1 MAKKAP
7 AKKPPAK
14 RKPAAKKPVDVSAE
28 FGHIT
33 AADLERAAASLKRVP
48 NSIAWRS
55 WLVSGAKAVALIVCG
70 AVAGVYAAGG
80 IEVGP
85 GPIVRNDV
93 LQQSY
98 DADRITQAAVLRDL
112 AKQPFDG
119 MTDDGRKQAGE
130 WFNAQRFRNRA
141 NDFGGYTDRVAEAI
155 AANSED
161 KLAEQL
167 ETK

>member
-7 AKKPPAK
+7 AKKAPAK
-14 RKPAAKKPVDVSAE
+14 RKPAKKTPVQPAVEPIEAKVTFEP
-28 FGHIT
+28 
-33 AADLERAAASLKRVP
+33 
-48 NSIAWRS
+48 IAWRS
-55 WLVSGAKAVALIVCG
+55 WLVSGAKAAALIVCG

-80 IEVGP
+80 IEIGP
-85 GPIVRNDV
+85 GPVVRDDV

-98 DADRITQAAVLRDL
+98 DADRVSQVAILRDL

-119 MTDDGRKQAGE
+119 TTNEGRKQAGE

-155 AANSED
+155 AANSEN

-167 ETK
+167 EAK

>member
-7 AKKPPAK
+7 AKPPVK
-14 RKPAAKKPVDVSAE
+14 RKPAAKKAPAIAVVAPP
-28 FGHIT
+28 
-33 AADLERAAASLKRVP
+33 K
-48 NSIAWRS
+48 SIAWRS

-70 AVAGVYAAGG
+70 AVAGIWSAGG

-85 GPIVRNDV
+85 GPIGDV

-98 DADRITQAAVLRDL
+98 SADRVTQVAVLRDL
-112 AKQPFDG
+112 ATQPFDG
-119 MTDDGRKQAGE
+119 TTDDGRKQAGE

-167 ETK
+167 EAK

>member
-7 AKKPPAK
+7 AKKAPAK
-14 RKPAAKKPVDVSAE
+14 RKPRAKKLV
-28 FGHIT
+28 
-33 AADLERAAASLKRVP
+33 VP
-48 NSIAWRS
+48 NPIGYDAEALDRHIESIAWRS
-55 WLVSGAKAVALIVCG
+55 WLVSGAKAAALIVCG
-70 AVAGVYAAGG
+70 AVAGIYAAGG

>member
-7 AKKPPAK
+7 AKTPAK
-14 RKPAAKKPVDVSAE
+14 RKPRPKKPVDAVVPIVDTTDIGTPVEFPAWLTGGLKAITLLVLGSLGGIWVS
-28 FGHIT
+28 
-33 AADLERAAASLKRVP
+33 
-48 NSIAWRS
+48 
-55 WLVSGAKAVALIVCG
+55 
-70 AVAGVYAAGG
+70 GG
-80 IEVGP
+80 IEVLP
-85 GPIVRNDV
+85 GPVGDV

-98 DADRITQAAVLRDL
+98 SADRVTQVAVLRDL
-112 AKQPFDG
+112 ATQPLDG
-119 MTDDGRKQAGE
+119 TTDDGRKQAGE

-167 ETK
+167 EAK

>member
-7 AKKPPAK
+7 AKKAPAK
-14 RKPAAKKPVDVSAE
+14 RKPRAKKPV
-28 FGHIT
+28 
-33 AADLERAAASLKRVP
+33 VP
-48 NSIAWRS
+48 NPIGYDAEALDRHIESIAWRS
-55 WLVSGAKAVALIVCG
+55 WLVSGAKAVALIVAG
-70 AVAGVYAAGG
+70 AVAGIWSAGG

-119 MTDDGRKQAGE
+119 STADGKIAAQD
-130 WFNAQRFRNRA
+130 WFNVQRFRNRP
-141 NDFGGYTDRVAEAI
+141 NDYGPYTDAVAEAI
-155 AANSED
+155 DANSEEA
-161 KLAEQL
+161 LAATL
-167 ETK
+167 EGK

>member
-7 AKKPPAK
+7 AKPAAK
-14 RKPAAKKPVDVSAE
+14 RKPRAKKAPAIAVAPSE
-28 FGHIT
+28 
-33 AADLERAAASLKRVP
+33 
-48 NSIAWRS
+48 SIAWRS
-55 WLVSGAKAVALIVCG
+55 WLVSGAKAAALIVCG
-70 AVAGVYAAGG
+70 AVAGIWVSGG

-85 GPIVRNDV
+85 GPVGDV

-98 DADRITQAAVLRDL
+98 SADRVTQVAVLRDL
-112 AKQPFDG
+112 ATQPFDG
-119 MTDDGRKQAGE
+119 TTDDGRKQAGE

-167 ETK
+167 EAK

>member
-7 AKKPPAK
+7 AKPAAK
-14 RKPAAKKPVDVSAE
+14 RKPRPKNRVDIAGEKLTKELAK
-28 FGHIT
+28 
-33 AADLERAAASLKRVP
+33 
-48 NSIAWRS
+48 SIAWRS

-80 IEVGP
+80 IEIGP
-85 GPIVRNDV
+85 GPVVRDDV

-98 DADRITQAAVLRDL
+98 DADRITQAAVLRELSEQD
-112 AKQPFDG
+112 FDG
-119 MTDDGRKQAGE
+119 STDDGRRKAGE

-141 NDFGGYTDRVAEAI
+141 NDFGGYTDQVAEAI

-167 ETK
+167 EEK

>member
-1 MAKKAP
+1 MAKKAATKP
-7 AKKPPAK
+7 AAK
-14 RKPAAKKPVDVSAE
+14 RKPRAKKPV
-28 FGHIT
+28 
-33 AADLERAAASLKRVP
+33 VP
-48 NSIAWRS
+48 NPIGYDAEALDRHIESIAWRS

-70 AVAGVYAAGG
+70 AVAGIWVSGG

-85 GPIVRNDV
+85 GPVGDV

-98 DADRITQAAVLRDL
+98 SADRVTQVAVLRDL
-112 AKQPFDG
+112 ATQPFDG
-119 MTDDGRKQAGE
+119 TTDDGRKQAGE

-161 KLAEQL
+161 SLANEL
-167 ETK
+167 EAK

>member
-7 AKKPPAK
+7 AKPPAK
-14 RKPAAKKPVDVSAE
+14 RKPAAKKAP
-28 FGHIT
+28 
-33 AADLERAAASLKRVP
+33 AAVVVP
-48 NSIAWRS
+48 PKPIAWRS
-55 WLVSGAKAVALIVCG
+55 WLVSGAKAAALIVCG

-80 IEVGP
+80 VPIGP
-85 GPIVRNDV
+85 GPVVRNDV

-98 DADRITQAAVLRDL
+98 DADRVTQAAVLRELSEQD
-112 AKQPFDG
+112 FDG
-119 MTDDGRKQAGE
+119 GTDDGRRKAGE

-167 ETK
+167 KAK